1 MQKMV
6 TLAIIALSVLAAPTI
21 GSIGGNFTT
30 ELEPEII
37 GQINQTD
44 VIITPAELS
53 LWMQERTLWQE
64 RAFWTRMAIISMLL
78 DSDSKSPVINRLM
91 RNQQDMAETIAPYY
105 GNETARAYGDLI
117 ENHLLLTIQLAAA
130 VKDQNQ
136 TALQNASNKWYQ
148 SADEIAKFETNLSAN
163 LTQGDRKALWYQ
175 NLNLTKNETMQL
187 FNKDYNSSIDTFDRI
202 EEQANIMADSFA
214 NAIILRFPERFRH
227 QSNRI

>member
-78 DSDSKSPVINRLM
+78 DSDSQNPVINRLM

-105 GNETARAYGDLI
+105 GNETAREYGDLI
-117 ENHLLLTIQLAAA
+117 KNHLLLTIQLAAA
-130 VKDQNQ
+130 VKEQNQ
-136 TALQNASNKWYQ
+136 TALQNAGNKWYQ

-163 LTQGDRKALWYQ
+163 LTQRDRKALWYE

-202 EEQANIMADSFA
+202 EEQANMIADSFT
-214 NAIILRFPERFRH
+214 NGIILRFPERFGH
-227 QSNRI
+227 QSNSI

>member
-1 MQKMV
+1 MQKIV
-6 TLAIIALSVLAAPTI
+6 TLAIIALSVLAAPTT

-64 RAFWTRMAIISMLL
+64 RAFWTRMAITSMLL
-78 DSDSKSPVINRLM
+78 DSDSQNPVINRLL
-91 RNQQDMAETIAPYY
+91 RNQKDMAETIAPYY

-117 ENHLLLTIQLAAA
+117 KSHLLLTIQLAAA
-130 VKDQNQ
+130 VKEKNQ

-163 LTQGDRKALWYQ
+163 MTQRDRKALWYD

-202 EEQANIMADSFA
+202 QEQANMMADSFA
-214 NAIILRFPERFRH
+214 NEIILRFPERFGH
-227 QSNRI
+227 QSNGI